1 MDFDS
6 DSVYEVDVV
15 DIVGIV
21 KIVVAYGGSV
31 ERTRDEEKASQNGG
45 AKGVVASDRGSKVKG
60 RACLRAKII
69 HSIAME
75 GAYADACAE
84 MAARERR

>member
-6 DSVYEVDVV
+6 DSVYEADVV

-31 ERTRDEEKASQNGG
+31 ERTRDEEKA
-45 AKGVVASDRGSKVKG
+45 
-60 RACLRAKII
+60 
-69 HSIAME
+69 
-75 GAYADACAE
+75 
-84 MAARERR
+84 